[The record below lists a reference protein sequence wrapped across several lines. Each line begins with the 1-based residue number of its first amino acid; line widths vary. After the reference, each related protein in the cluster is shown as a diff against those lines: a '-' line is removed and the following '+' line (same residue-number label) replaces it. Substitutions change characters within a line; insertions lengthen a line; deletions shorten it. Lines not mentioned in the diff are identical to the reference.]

1 MVVAEAGGAG
11 VAAGIGREAA
21 VTGAAVAGTV
31 AGTGTAG
38 TGTAAGTVGAA
49 RDGAGAV
56 VGVGGGPAWWSE
68 RVSLRTTGAAIPGIR
83 MVTDTA
89 TPIPTRDIP
98 RRWYSTRAP
107 RRTSSRLRLRLRS
120 RSSGT
125 TARIPRAI
133 TRTSGSVPAGGS
145 QYRPSLRSLDRA

>member
-11 VAAGIGREAA
+11 AAAGIGREAA
-21 VTGAAVAGTV
+21 VTGAAV

-49 RDGAGAV
+49 PVGAGEADGAGAV
-56 VGVGGGPAWWSE
+56 VGAGGDPAWWSE

-107 RRTSSRLRLRLRS
+107 RRTS
-120 RSSGT
+120 
-125 TARIPRAI
+125 
-133 TRTSGSVPAGGS
+133 
-145 QYRPSLRSLDRA
+145 